1 MKEEYATM
9 QEAAAYC
16 DMPVRSVYRLARDMG
31 LEVVKYGRRLIP
43 AKKLSALKAGR
54 RGRGNP
60 DWIANSAAAAE
71 AAIAAAKSRARKK
84 RLAPKEAKR

>member
-16 DMPVRSVYRLARDMG
+16 KMPVRSVYRLARDMG
-31 LEVVKYGRRLIP
+31 LEVVKYGRHLVP
-43 AKKLSALKAGR
+43 SKKLPALKAGR

-60 DWIANSAAAAE
+60 EWIANSAAAAE
-71 AAIAAAKSRARKK
+71 AAIAAAKSRVKKK
-84 RLAPKEAKR
+84 RVDPKEAKR